1 MHTFSGEILTSES
14 AGFEQAYAPAVAR
27 FASVRPH
34 AVVRCRSA
42 ADVAGGF
49 AYARSEGLPVV
60 PRGGGH
66 CGAGRSSTDGVLLD
80 LSPMDTVD
88 VDPSGRAVIGAG
100 ARLAAIYDV
109 LHRHGRVL
117 PAGCGPTVGIVGLT
131 LGGGIGLLGRAYGL
145 TCDWLREAEVVLPS
159 GDVVVCDANREPD
172 LFWALRGAGGGQ
184 FGVVTQLVFDTAPEP
199 VTTRFVLTWSIA
211 DASAVV
217 AAWQRWA
224 PVAPDGVT
232 AVLKIAVSAET
243 SRVTVFG
250 VALDD
255 TDAHVASFVAAAGV
269 APTSTEV
276 ARLVYRDLKRSLTG
290 VGAVHDSTESVDVHA
305 KSEFFARPLPQH
317 AVDELLHG
325 LARDGEPG
333 AWRELTCTPMGGAF
347 GRVPA
352 DATAFA
358 HRDEL
363 FMLEHAATGSPS
375 WPRASAASMRRWASG
390 RVYSNFPDPDL
401 IDWPRAY
408 HGDNY
413 ARLVRVKRRYDPDG
427 VLSFRQS
434 IPVHDET

>member
-1 MHTFSGEILTSES
+1 MASGL
-14 AGFEQAYAPAVAR
+14 
-27 FASVRPH
+27 
-34 AVVRCRSA
+34 
-42 ADVAGGF
+42 D
-49 AYARSEGLPVV
+49 YARAAGLPVV

-80 LSPMDTVD
+80 LSPMDAID

-100 ARLAAIYDV
+100 ACLGAVYDA

-145 TCDWLREAEVVLPS
+145 TCDRLREATVVLPR
-159 GDVVVCDANREPD
+159 GDVVVCDADREPD

-184 FGVVTQLVFDTAPEP
+184 FGVVTQLVFDTVPEP
-199 VTTRFVLTWSIA
+199 ATTRFVLTWSIA

-224 PVAPDGVT
+224 PVAPEGVT
-232 AVLKIAVSAET
+232 AVLKIAVSGET

-255 TDAHVASFVAAAGV
+255 ANAHVASFVAAAGV

-276 ARLVYRDLKRSLTG
+276 ARLVYRDLKRSLVG
-290 VGAVHDSTESVDVHA
+290 VGSVHDSSESVDVHA
-305 KSEFFARPLPQH
+305 KSEFFARPLPAE
-317 AVDELLHG
+317 AVAELLNG
-325 LARDGEPG
+325 LTRDGEPG
-333 AWRELTCTPMGGAF
+333 AWRELTFTPMGGAF
-347 GRVPA
+347 GRVAA

-363 FMLEHAATGSPS
+363 FMLEHAATESPS
-375 WPRASAASMRRWASG
+375 WPRASAESVRRWGSG
-390 RVYSNFPDPDL
+390 RVYPNFPDPDL
-401 IDWPRAY
+401 TDWPRAY

-413 ARLVRVKRRYDPDG
+413 GRLVPVKRRYDPDG
-427 VLSFRQS
+427 VLFFRQS